1 MALYRDPYAE
11 LADEYLNRGAP
22 AAPATPARAAAPVE
36 PTQEEIDAS
45 RRRSALRRT
54 SESEKAL
61 NQGLAGIESSGYAV
75 RGLARIGYGDEE
87 GGLNDLRWMEETNQ
101 RAAAEG
107 PRVQN
112 LDQIEGV
119 GDAFEYARNLGVG
132 QVPNIALT
140 AATGGVGGVAR
151 GVGSSL
157 ARTGAQSVLR
167 TRLARELATEAGET
181 VVSRATQREAARRAA
196 QQFASKEAAPLFSQ
210 TGAKVGAAVGG
221 SALQAGQTAGAVL
234 DEESTDTVGVRAA
247 KAATGAALTGSLE
260 ALPVMALFRR
270 YGLTGATEA
279 AEKAVTGNVLARVA
293 KQGAKQGAAESATE
307 LAQTVGEVATHKWVN
322 DNVDLLGDEAL
333 NQYVNAAVGGAVGGA
348 IFGAPAGIRGNRDEA
363 ARTRIRDGLTQGWN
377 SVSEKMRRT
386 VTPAPVA
393 APVSE
398 PVETTPT
405 GDVASRVAA
414 KVETLRQT
422 FEQDVKPR
430 LEAGASDIQKQF
442 TELLERFKKDDEANS
457 LLAEFEAEPFDFTDI
472 NGEAVF
478 TGAPMA
484 SFANRDLLGDVKQ
497 AGLKGMSAQLAAALP
512 TLDDALRLSSNGGLD
527 APVRAFR
534 GEDVGK
540 FSEQELDSL
549 FSYMRALPEDK
560 ANKFRRFLA
569 TQEVLRE
576 RGFLQSE
583 DAQVTTPAPAFTER
597 AARVGDAAAARS
609 MSEANNTVARVDRE
623 LQRAVRGAPIS
634 GQRGLDNR
642 WWTQPDEKGVR
653 REVNLATA
661 LKALDQD
668 KDFQEETKTFS
679 AHDRQVAKLA
689 RIVQAATDA
698 GTPID
703 LQSIRSVPLNKSG
716 SVVIPQSVVDSLKR
730 GLGMQVQGPSGRL
743 LAMERAARGEAFQ
756 PDTRPEV
763 ARAVNDNRGQA
774 DRMDMV
780 EEVQDPNAG
789 LGSDALRLVPIQSG
803 SGSPS
808 GTQDTQY
815 ALPRNPEAQIDRE
828 AQNTQYFT
836 EKGDPLPMERE
847 PRVNPRVRLDTL
859 LERYAGRKPEN
870 KVEDRRALLAQALR
884 RKDLPASQLRELR
897 DAADAYAEDRYAR
910 VVERNNKALA
920 AWQKNKNPQ
929 TKRELNKARAALNMA
944 RADMAARQKRA
955 EAKKPVAPVT
965 VPRGPGKRNLERRRK
980 TVEGKKARVAAEN
993 KAGAARSA
1001 RLTAI
1006 EKLRREAVA
1015 ARRRREELA
1024 EVGMDSPLPVDGEMT
1039 DAQLRAQLRAIKD
1052 ALPDDPSGD
1061 TMAFGEGLSLREN
1074 IRAWN
1079 EEMARSG
1086 DMTKADKAAHEAETR
1101 VMRIAREVE
1110 NEAPNANVSAFP
1122 AQRARRSERQQRNDD
1137 RKELWDEL
1145 IESAQR
1151 DVDAAQAKVERANRL
1166 NTGRVA
1172 ELVKMAKSM
1181 PLELFE
1187 SSDVFLNTKGP
1198 LRDAF
1203 WTVMD
1208 AAEELREAQDVL
1220 RSIKRD
1226 AEQATKADLPADG
1239 AAAVT
1244 PANNPLNRSR
1254 RQLYQEAQ
1262 EWINKTGVS
1271 ETRRMEELIRIEGE
1285 LATLGQHMD
1294 TAIRNEVLARRR
1306 QRVTPAKTFNAVRD
1320 ALMSETVTTAEDA
1333 LRAVRELAS
1342 PEQRRLI
1349 DTLLQMDGVKNT
1361 SFTLEFVEKFPPGTL
1376 NATYYSTKHASLDG
1390 RITLRFPML
1399 EATSDTAADPLHT
1412 LLHEAIH
1419 AMTSYAEQTNP
1430 AVSAALSR
1438 LLNHARAQ
1446 AKAQGVDPDGWYGLS
1461 ETQEFIAE
1469 AFTNPEFK
1477 KLLESMP
1484 AANTDLF
1491 KNLWEQFKDFVA
1503 KLLGIK
1509 GEAAT
1514 ALDEAITIGLEAGR
1528 LKQVA
1533 RVEAVR
1539 AMLRGESASNLP
1551 GNEGEPINY
1560 MLMLPPQARIKLAAA
1575 FAPPLLGKTDK
1586 ASAWNRIRE
1595 LAPADLKPLLDTS
1608 DRGIA
1613 LAMNLGIA
1621 YALDGRLDLAKQ
1633 HRTPVGQMWD
1643 AISKT
1648 LQIPSANVYAQQII
1662 KDLKDKNVGNG
1673 YDPVKRTVSSKLAR
1687 NITKFAER
1695 KVRPVADALLKNIDT
1710 RIREQ
1715 GIPAMT
1721 EMATLLSQRTGE
1733 FRADKERSFRQ
1744 RVQEQQA
1751 QWLEKLGTVITGIS
1765 PQDQVVLIRA
1775 LQSQKGL
1782 PPKHKDLQPVFDGL
1796 RKWLDEFHRYSTD
1809 AGVKMGQIENYFPVA
1824 MDADEVARRREQF
1837 FELHRAPNFEQPIR
1851 ERFKKWVRAE
1861 IDTVRQRAG
1870 DKPTRAETVR
1880 IERLEGRLNQLDKV
1894 PIDVL
1899 IGQLYEMAIYGGREH
1914 YIAGVNFTD
1923 EAHKPAFS
1931 NAKPRTSDFIF
1942 THGTP
1947 EQKAAFSKFQDN
1959 NLSRVLITYANRGV
1973 RRAEWERMG
1982 MTERLSSLKIQ
1993 AKVEGA
1999 TGKQMQM
2006 FDDYVNQIMG
2016 TYNDNWNPLI
2026 YRGMQAVDR
2035 VFDTKVAETDFQKF
2049 KQAQSAI
2056 LTYNNV
2062 RLLPL
2067 ALVSS
2072 LVDPLATVVRSG
2084 SPAGALSNF
2093 TDAVRAFRDKSND
2106 DQLRQMAEDLGVI
2119 ERQGIQEALAYMY
2132 GNVYDP
2138 NSRAAKINSMLFRF
2152 NGLEAMTRFTR
2163 LMALQ
2168 SGHRFLIRHAK
2179 GEGDS
2184 ARYLSELGLEP
2195 SDIKV
2200 AENGRFVELN
2210 EKTQAAL
2217 RRFVEESVVRPHAG
2231 QRPSWHNDPNFALA
2245 AQYKGYLYAFYETVL
2260 KRVGVELANG
2270 NPAVLAPL
2278 VLYLPM
2284 TAMAEAARDVAQ
2296 GDDEDKDFD
2305 HYAKLS
2311 LERSGLLG
2319 ARHGVLADAE
2329 DNVKFGNGVLGNL
2342 AGPTGQQLGDAYD
2355 VLTGD
2360 GSAGNLAVEALPGQA
2375 LYKNWGE

>member
-22 AAPATPARAAAPVE
+22 AAPATPARAATPVE

-87 GGLNDLRWMEETNQ
+87 GGLSDLRRMEETNQ

-210 TGAKVGAAVGG
+210 TGAKIGAAVGG

-386 VTPAPVA
+386 VTPAPAA

-398 PVETTPT
+398 PVETKPT

-430 LEAGASDIQKQF
+430 MEAGASDIQKRF
-442 TELLERFKKDDEANS
+442 SELLERFKKDDEANS
-457 LLAEFEAEPFDFTDI
+457 LLAEFDAEPFDFTDV

-478 TGAPMA
+478 TGTPMA

-653 REVNLATA
+653 REVNLASA
-661 LKALDQD
+661 LKALDTDQ
-668 KDFQEETKTFS
+668 DFQEETKTFS
-679 AHDRQVAKLA
+679 AQDRQIAKLA
-689 RIVQAATDA
+689 RIVQAAADA
-698 GTPID
+698 GSPID
-703 LQSIRSVPLNKSG
+703 PQSIRAVPLNKSG
-716 SVVIPQSVVDSLKR
+716 SVVIPQRVID
-730 GLGMQVQGPSGRL
+730 GL
-743 LAMERAARGEAFQ
+743 LAGMGDTAARRNLASQ
-756 PDTRPEV
+756 ATPVQRR
-763 ARAVNDNRGQA
+763 ARAIDDNRGQA

-789 LGSDALRLVPIQSG
+789 LGSDALRLVPIRDG

-847 PRVNPRVRLDTL
+847 PRVNPRERLDAL

-920 AWQKNKNPQ
+920 AWQKNKSPQ
-929 TKRELNKARAALNMA
+929 TKRELNKARAALNIA

-955 EAKKPVAPVT
+955 EAKKPTVPVT

-1024 EVGMDSPLPVDGEMT
+1024 EVGMDSPLPVNGEMT

-1086 DMTKADKAAHEAETR
+1086 DMDKADAVAKAAEDR

-1110 NEAPNANVSAFP
+1110 AEAN
-1122 AQRARRSERQQRNDD
+1122 
-1137 RKELWDEL
+1137 
-1145 IESAQR
+1145 
-1151 DVDAAQAKVERANRL
+1151 
-1166 NTGRVA
+1166 
-1172 ELVKMAKSM
+1172 
-1181 PLELFE
+1181 
-1187 SSDVFLNTKGP
+1187 
-1198 LRDAF
+1198 
-1203 WTVMD
+1203 
-1208 AAEELREAQDVL
+1208 
-1220 RSIKRD
+1220 
-1226 AEQATKADLPADG
+1226 LPADG
-1239 AAAVT
+1239 TAAVA
-1244 PANNPLNRSR
+1244 PATSALNRSR
-1254 RQLYQEAQ
+1254 RALYQEAQ

-1320 ALMSETVTTAEDA
+1320 ALMSETVATAEDA

-1430 AVSAALSR
+1430 AVSAALKR
-1438 LLNHARAQ
+1438 LLDHARAQ
-1446 AKAQGVDPDGWYGLS
+1446 AKAQGVDPDSWYGLS

-1509 GEAAT
+1509 GAEAT

-1539 AMLRGESASNLP
+1539 AMLRGESAFNLP

-1560 MLMLPPQARIKLAAA
+1560 MLTLPPQARIKLAAA

-1673 YDPVKRTVSSKLAR
+1673 YDPVKRTVSSKLAQ

-1782 PPKHKDLQPVFDGL
+1782 PPKHKDLQPVYNGL

-1851 ERFKKWVRAE
+1851 ERFKKWVQAE

-1880 IERLEGRLNQLDKV
+1880 IERLEGRLNQFDKA
-1894 PIDVL
+1894 PIDEL
-1899 IGQLYEMAIYGGREH
+1899 IGDLYEMAIYGGREH

-1931 NAKPRTSDFIF
+1931 SAKPRTSDFIF

-1982 MTERLSSLKIQ
+1982 MTERLSSLKLQ

-2035 VFDTKVAETDFQKF
+2035 LFDTKIAETDFQKF
-2049 KQAQSAI
+2049 KQAQSAV

-2093 TDAVRAFRDKSND
+2093 TDAVRAFRDKSSD
-2106 DQLRQMAEDLGVI
+2106 DQLRQMAEDLGVV

>member
-22 AAPATPARAAAPVE
+22 AAPATPARAATPVE

-61 NQGLAGIESSGYAV
+61 NTGLSGLESAGYAV
-75 RGLARIGYGDEE
+75 RGLARIG
-87 GGLNDLRWMEETNQ
+87 LNDEAGGIRDIQRMEEINQ

-119 GDAFEYARNLGVG
+119 GDAFEYARNLGLG

-386 VTPAPVA
+386 VTPAPAA

-398 PVETTPT
+398 PVETKPT

-457 LLAEFEAEPFDFTDI
+457 LLAEFDAEPFDFTDV

-478 TGAPMA
+478 TGTPMA

-689 RIVQAATDA
+689 RIVQAAADA

-703 LQSIRSVPLNKSG
+703 PQSIRSVPLNKSG
-716 SVVIPQSVVDSLKR
+716 SQVIPEAVADALRR
-730 GLGMQVQGPSGRL
+730 GLTPQAAPDFSGTP
-743 LAMERAARGEAFQ
+743 LARAAAGRRPVSLTENQMARDRFNQ
-756 PDTRPEV
+756 TR
-763 ARAVNDNRGQA
+763 ARAIDDNRGQA
-774 DRMDMV
+774 DRMDVV
-780 EEVQDPNAG
+780 EEVQDPDAG
-789 LGSDALRLVPIQSG
+789 LGSDALRLVPIRDG

-955 EAKKPVAPVT
+955 EAKKPAVPVT

-980 TVEGKKARVAAEN
+980 TVEGKKARV
-993 KAGAARSA
+993 
-1001 RLTAI
+1001 
-1006 EKLRREAVA
+1006 
-1015 ARRRREELA
+1015 
-1024 EVGMDSPLPVDGEMT
+1024 
-1039 DAQLRAQLRAIKD
+1039 
-1052 ALPDDPSGD
+1052 
-1061 TMAFGEGLSLREN
+1061 
-1074 IRAWN
+1074 
-1079 EEMARSG
+1079 
-1086 DMTKADKAAHEAETR
+1086 KAALSKSAEA
-1101 VMRIAREVE
+1101 
-1110 NEAPNANVSAFP
+1110 N
-1122 AQRARRSERQQRNDD
+1122 
-1137 RKELWDEL
+1137 
-1145 IESAQR
+1145 
-1151 DVDAAQAKVERANRL
+1151 
-1166 NTGRVA
+1166 
-1172 ELVKMAKSM
+1172 
-1181 PLELFE
+1181 
-1187 SSDVFLNTKGP
+1187 
-1198 LRDAF
+1198 
-1203 WTVMD
+1203 
-1208 AAEELREAQDVL
+1208 
-1220 RSIKRD
+1220 
-1226 AEQATKADLPADG
+1226 LPADG
-1239 AAAVT
+1239 GPQT
-1244 PANNPLNRSR
+1244 SKTEPRTRSR

-1271 ETRRMEELIRIEGE
+1271 ETRRLEELIRIEGE
-1285 LATLGQHMD
+1285 LKTLGQHMD
-1294 TAIRNEVLARRR
+1294 TAIRNEVLAQRR

-1320 ALMSETVTTAEDA
+1320 ALMSESVATAEDA

-1361 SFTLEFVEKFPPGTL
+1361 SFTLEFNEKFPPGAL

-1509 GEAAT
+1509 GAEAT

-1539 AMLRGESASNLP
+1539 AMLRGESAFNLP

-1560 MLMLPPQARIKLAAA
+1560 MLTLPPQARIKLAAA

-1595 LAPADLKPLLDTS
+1595 LAPTDLKPLLDTS

-1870 DKPTRAETVR
+1870 STPTRAETVR
-1880 IERLEGRLNQLDKV
+1880 IERLEGRLNQFDKA
-1894 PIDVL
+1894 PIDEL
-1899 IGQLYEMAIYGGREH
+1899 IGDLYEMAIYGGREH

-1931 NAKPRTSDFIF
+1931 SAKPRTSDFIF

-1982 MTERLSSLKIQ
+1982 MTERLSSLKLQ

-2284 TAMAEAARDVAQ
+2284 TAMAEAARDIAQ

-2319 ARHGVLADAE
+2319 ARHGVLADAG

>member
-22 AAPATPARAAAPVE
+22 AAPATPARAATPVE

-61 NQGLAGIESSGYAV
+61 NTGLSGLESAGYAV
-75 RGLARIGYGDEE
+75 RGLARIG
-87 GGLNDLRWMEETNQ
+87 LNDEAGGIRDIQRMEEINQ

-221 SALQAGQTAGAVL
+221 AALQAGQTAGAVL

-583 DAQVTTPAPAFTER
+583 NAQVTTPAPASER
-597 AARVGDAAAARS
+597 TAARVGDVETAQALSGANKAANKAER
-609 MSEANNTVARVDRE
+609 DI
-623 LQRAVRGAPIS
+623 QRAVRGAPIS

-653 REVNLATA
+653 REVNLASA
-661 LKALDQD
+661 LKALDTDQ
-668 KDFQEETKTFS
+668 DFQEETKTFS
-679 AHDRQVAKLA
+679 AQDRQIAKLA
-689 RIVQAATDA
+689 RIVQAAADA
-698 GTPID
+698 GSPID
-703 LQSIRSVPLNKSG
+703 PESIRAVPLNKSG
-716 SVVIPQSVVDSLKR
+716 SVVIPQRVID
-730 GLGMQVQGPSGRL
+730 GL
-743 LAMERAARGEAFQ
+743 LAGMG
-756 PDTRPEV
+756 DTRAQRALASQATPV
-763 ARAVNDNRGQA
+763 QRRARAIDDNRGQA

-836 EKGDPLPMERE
+836 EKGAPLPMERE
-847 PRVNPRVRLDTL
+847 PRVNPRERLDAL

-955 EAKKPVAPVT
+955 EAKKPAAPVT

-1015 ARRRREELA
+1015 ARRLREELA

-1061 TMAFGEGLSLREN
+1061 TMSFGEGLSLREN

-1086 DMTKADKAAHEAETR
+1086 DMDKADAVAKAAEDR

-1110 NEAPNANVSAFP
+1110 AEAN
-1122 AQRARRSERQQRNDD
+1122 
-1137 RKELWDEL
+1137 
-1145 IESAQR
+1145 
-1151 DVDAAQAKVERANRL
+1151 
-1166 NTGRVA
+1166 
-1172 ELVKMAKSM
+1172 
-1181 PLELFE
+1181 
-1187 SSDVFLNTKGP
+1187 
-1198 LRDAF
+1198 
-1203 WTVMD
+1203 
-1208 AAEELREAQDVL
+1208 
-1220 RSIKRD
+1220 
-1226 AEQATKADLPADG
+1226 LPADG
-1239 AAAVT
+1239 TAAVA
-1244 PANNPLNRSR
+1244 PATSALNRSR

-1430 AVSAALSR
+1430 AVSAALKR
-1438 LLNHARAQ
+1438 LLDHARAQ

-1509 GEAAT
+1509 GAEAT

-1528 LKQVA
+1528 LKQAA

-1539 AMLRGESASNLP
+1539 AMLRGESAFNLP

-1560 MLMLPPQARIKLAAA
+1560 MLTLPPQARIKLAAA

-1595 LAPADLKPLLDTS
+1595 LAPVDLKPLLDTS

-1673 YDPVKRTVSSKLAR
+1673 YDPVKRTVSSKLAQ

-1751 QWLEKLGTVITGIS
+1751 QWLEKLGAVITGIS

-1837 FELHRAPNFEQPIR
+1837 FELHRAPNLEQPIR
-1851 ERFKKWVRAE
+1851 ERFKKWVQAE

-1870 DKPTRAETVR
+1870 DTPTRAETVR
-1880 IERLEGRLNQLDKV
+1880 IERLEGRLNQLDKA
-1894 PIDVL
+1894 PIDDL

-1982 MTERLSSLKIQ
+1982 MTERLSSLKLQ

-2093 TDAVRAFRDKSND
+2093 TDAVRAFRDKSSD

-2217 RRFVEESVVRPHAG
+2217 RRFVEESVVRPHAA

-2319 ARHGVLADAE
+2319 ARHGVLADAG

>member
-22 AAPATPARAAAPVE
+22 AAPATPARAATPVE

-61 NQGLAGIESSGYAV
+61 NTGLSGLESAGYAV
-75 RGLARIGYGDEE
+75 RGLARIG
-87 GGLNDLRWMEETNQ
+87 LNDEAGGIRDIQRMEEINQ

-221 SALQAGQTAGAVL
+221 AALQAGQTAGAVL

-386 VTPAPVA
+386 VTPAPAA

-398 PVETTPT
+398 PVETKPT

-430 LEAGASDIQKQF
+430 MEAGASDIQKRF
-442 TELLERFKKDDEANS
+442 SELLERFKKDDEANS

-623 LQRAVRGAPIS
+623 LQRAVRGTPIS
-634 GQRGLDNR
+634 GTRGLDNR

-780 EEVQDPNAG
+780 EEVQDPDAG

-836 EKGDPLPMERE
+836 EKGAPLPTERDRPQGS
-847 PRVNPRVRLDTL
+847 PRRQFDRLLTQYTRQVPQNDVR
-859 LERYAGRKPEN
+859 
-870 KVEDRRALLAQALR
+870 DRRRLFAEAMADKSLTPKE
-884 RKDLPASQLRELR
+884 RKELVE
-897 DAADAYAEDRYAR
+897 AAEAYAEDRYERVAR
-910 VVERNNKALA
+910 RNNEAVAEYKKQRAIGAGLTAKQQLVQAAKVKEAKKAMD
-920 AWQKNKNPQ
+920 
-929 TKRELNKARAALNMA
+929 KARAALDRA

-955 EAKKPVAPVT
+955 EAKKPAAPVT

-1015 ARRRREELA
+1015 ARRLREELA

-1039 DAQLRAQLRAIKD
+1039 DAQLREQLRAIKD
-1052 ALPDDPSGD
+1052 ALPDDPAGD
-1061 TMAFGEGLSLREN
+1061 TMSFGEGLSLREN

-1086 DMTKADKAAHEAETR
+1086 DMNKADAASKAAEDR

-1110 NEAPNANVSAFP
+1110 AEAN
-1122 AQRARRSERQQRNDD
+1122 
-1137 RKELWDEL
+1137 
-1145 IESAQR
+1145 
-1151 DVDAAQAKVERANRL
+1151 
-1166 NTGRVA
+1166 
-1172 ELVKMAKSM
+1172 
-1181 PLELFE
+1181 
-1187 SSDVFLNTKGP
+1187 
-1198 LRDAF
+1198 
-1203 WTVMD
+1203 
-1208 AAEELREAQDVL
+1208 
-1220 RSIKRD
+1220 
-1226 AEQATKADLPADG
+1226 LPADG
-1239 AAAVT
+1239 T
-1244 PANNPLNRSR
+1244 PVVAPATSALNRSR

-1320 ALMSETVTTAEDA
+1320 ALMSETVATAEDA

-1361 SFTLEFVEKFPPGTL
+1361 SFTLEFNEKFPPGTL

-1430 AVSAALSR
+1430 AVSAALKR
-1438 LLNHARAQ
+1438 LLDHARAQ
-1446 AKAQGVDPDGWYGLS
+1446 AKAQGVDPDSWYGLS

-1509 GEAAT
+1509 GAEAT

-1528 LKQVA
+1528 LKQAA
-1533 RVEAVR
+1533 RVEAVQ
-1539 AMLRGESASNLP
+1539 AMLRGESAFNLP

-1560 MLMLPPQARIKLAAA
+1560 MLTLPPQARIKLAAA

-2284 TAMAEAARDVAQ
+2284 TAMAEAARDIAQ

-2319 ARHGVLADAE
+2319 ARHGVLADAG